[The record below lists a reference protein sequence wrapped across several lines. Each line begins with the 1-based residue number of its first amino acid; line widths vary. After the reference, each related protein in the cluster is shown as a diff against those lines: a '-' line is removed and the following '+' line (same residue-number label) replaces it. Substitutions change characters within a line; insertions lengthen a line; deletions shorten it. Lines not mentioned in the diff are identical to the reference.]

1 LNFVAQELKPKEKIY
16 LVNKLHASCRLSHS
30 AHVKTL
36 RKTIII
42 TKEKKYQRRFFGL
55 PGAVVSS
62 LSGAKDWC
70 RHFFRNEQQRSKKRS
85 PNQTLNKIFC
95 KLFQNFFFNL
105 RALNFKE
112 KNQALSSKL

>member
-1 LNFVAQELKPKEKIY
+1 MNFVAQELKPKEKIY

-55 PGAVVSS
+55 PGAVVQE
-62 LSGAKDWC
+62 LSIYLFKKNMNRKILLLGKERDAHFDFPFISC
-70 RHFFRNEQQRSKKRS
+70 RIADGGLTLPRRKKAV
-85 PNQTLNKIFC
+85 QYYVGTYYYV
-95 KLFQNFFFNL
+95 
-105 RALNFKE
+105 
-112 KNQALSSKL
+112 